1 MATVNRGDT
10 GDRHDSQL
18 HVARPDLNWRENRYR
33 VEGDIIVTCSTT
45 DDGNTEQW
53 GFPVTITMT
62 HDEALKL
69 LADLAARLAMRVNPP
84 KPPKAE
90 RVDSGI
96 DILEDAA
103 R

>member
-1 MATVNRGDT
+1 MQSAV
-10 GDRHDSQL
+10 
-18 HVARPDLNWRENRYR
+18 
-33 VEGDIIVTCSTT
+33 
-45 DDGNTEQW
+45 

-90 RVDSGI
+90 RVEGGI
-96 DILEDAA
+96 DFWPETATEAVDNAK
-103 R
+103 